1 MLLLALVAA
10 ASGFQSIRSVQ
21 SPRSFRLRSQPK
33 PQKDEIQAELRRL
46 AEEMAQP
53 ADDEALAPPPVDLA
67 FAPFFMRALLPLAYR
82 GLAAAALATAFR
94 LPRAE
99 GAAQV
104 ARLETEIDDMN
115 ADLQPLRS
123 FILPGGSALAAHL
136 HLSRTVARRAEGCA
150 TALAATVCIENP
162 RTP

>member
-1 MLLLALVAA
+1 MRPKRRSAMLLLALVAA

-21 SPRSFRLRSQPK
+21 SPRSFQLRSQPK

-82 GLAAAALATAFR
+82 GLAAAAALGRGPVLDAAFGDVR
-94 LPRAE
+94 R
-99 GAAQV
+99 GAARRQTLVCGLLGRFLDV
-104 ARLETEIDDMN
+104 ASLVERDWGRPARAN
-115 ADLQPLRS
+115 LRCR
-123 FILPGGSALAAHL
+123 SA
-136 HLSRTVARRAEGCA
+136 E
-150 TALAATVCIENP
+150 
-162 RTP
+162 

>member
-53 ADDEALAPPPVDLA
+53 ADDEALAPP
-67 FAPFFMRALLPLAYR
+67 
-82 GLAAAALATAFR
+82 
-94 LPRAE
+94 
-99 GAAQV
+99 
-104 ARLETEIDDMN
+104 
-115 ADLQPLRS
+115 
-123 FILPGGSALAAHL
+123 
-136 HLSRTVARRAEGCA
+136 
-150 TALAATVCIENP
+150 
-162 RTP
+162 

>member
-1 MLLLALVAA
+1 MHAMCFRPKRRSAMLLLALVAA

-21 SPRSFRLRSQPK
+21 SPRSFQLRSQPK

-82 GLAAAALATAFR
+82 GLAAAALESRGHALVELGA
-94 LPRAE
+94 LPPHLDAWALLRMCA
-99 GAAQV
+99 GHAAV
-104 ARLETEIDDMN
+104 
-115 ADLQPLRS
+115 
-123 FILPGGSALAAHL
+123 H
-136 HLSRTVARRAEGCA
+136 
-150 TALAATVCIENP
+150 P
-162 RTP
+162 RDGRCTPRG